1 MSKTFDLTLIPLYR
15 VGGDELPIQP
25 GLLALTPPRRK
36 ARSRAR
42 DLLIIHLSLG
52 GNASLS
58 ISSFHQM
65 TSAAA
70 EEFYKSSGSVT
81 AALRATATTINGNLL
96 EKNMTSSGQGRY
108 SLANLILG
116 VVRGESF
123 YVLESGPGHVY
134 WMANGERRDIHNPD
148 MAGRG
153 LGLGQ
158 TTNFYLSQFTLCAG
172 GRLLISPTLS
182 AGWEKILERDNQS
195 ASLETLRSVLMR
207 QSMEDQNAFLVEV
220 QPGRGEITMLK
231 PPRPHKPTYASVSKK
246 IAEEP
251 LIESHQP
258 EPQMVET
265 EALREKD
272 SVAAPS
278 LDNESKI
285 PQERP
290 ILDAIPEQ
298 KPEPIPAFEEE
309 RSILDSLPRLKPE
322 PIPVLEEE
330 SPAFESIPDQ
340 APEPIEEVY
349 EEEIPT
355 GPPIGEILVRQSA
368 RTLAKGMQVTR
379 EGNNKLKDFTRKMM
393 PRLLPA
399 DDPNTPFQM
408 PNWIMALIA
417 VIIPLVVVTIASVV
431 YFRFGRDLQYETAYA
446 EVEAA
451 RARAFEQN
459 DPIAERVAWENLLSK
474 LNIAEKYDSTSEI
487 DSLRAEAQHHLDALL
502 GIIRLDFQPAIT
514 DLPRNL
520 NISAMVVTDTEFFI
534 LDSVNGEILRAFLT
548 GDGYQYDSNFNCRSG
563 DYGGTSVGALVA
575 LEALPKTNAMA
586 ASVMGVDAQGN
597 LIYCAANQVPQASSL
612 YSPPVGLKNITA
624 ISLDGDVLYLLDAP
638 SREVWVYGGRSAA
651 FIDYPTAFFENI
663 PQGMENAVDMSVK
676 GNDLY
681 LLFNDGHLASCTYSL
696 LDTVPTRCTNPVQ
709 LIDPHPAAGGGNSFR
724 EDIFTEMLISTPPDP
739 ALLLL
744 APEIQAVY
752 RFSPRSFSLQ
762 NQLHSIGGNFS
773 NEPLTAMASSPS
785 HVLFLAQGDEVYRV
799 ADTP

>member
-15 VGGDELPIQP
+15 VGGEELPIQP

-58 ISSFHQM
+58 ITSFHQI
-65 TSAAA
+65 TSSAAEA
-70 EEFYKSSGSVT
+70 FYKSSGSVT
-81 AALRATATTINGNLL
+81 AALRATATTVNGNLL
-96 EKNMTSSGQGRY
+96 EKNMASSGQGRY
-108 SLANLILG
+108 SLANLVLG
-116 VVRGESF
+116 VVRGENF

-134 WMANGERRDIHNPD
+134 WMADGERRDIHDPD
-148 MAGRG
+148 MSGRG

-158 TTNFYLSQFTLCAG
+158 STNFYLSQFTLRAG

-207 QSMEDQNAFLVEV
+207 QSMEDHNALLVEV
-220 QPGRGEITMLK
+220 QPGRGEIEILK

-251 LIESHQP
+251 PIESHQP
-258 EPQMVET
+258 EPQVIEP
-265 EALREKD
+265 EALREND

-278 LDNESKI
+278 LDKESKI

-290 ILDAIPEQ
+290 ILDSIPQLESEPIPIFEE
-298 KPEPIPAFEEE
+298 KPSVLDSLPRLEPEPIPAFEEY
-309 RSILDSLPRLKPE
+309 DSL
-322 PIPVLEEE
+322 
-330 SPAFESIPDQ
+330 PDQ
-340 APEPIEEVY
+340 APEPIDEIEEVY
-349 EEEIPT
+349 EEEIPAE
-355 GPPIGEILVRQSA
+355 PPIGEILARQSA

-379 EGNNKLKDFTRKMM
+379 EGNHKLKDFTRKMM

-431 YFRFGRDLQYETAYA
+431 YFRFGRDIQYETAYA
-446 EVEAA
+446 EVEVA
-451 RARAFEQN
+451 RARALEQD
-459 DPIAERVAWENLLSK
+459 DPVAERVAWENLLSK
-474 LNIAEKYDSTSEI
+474 LNIAEKYDSTSET
-487 DSLRAEAQHHLDALL
+487 DSLRTEAQNHLDALL
-502 GIIRLDFQPAIT
+502 GIIRLNFQPAVT

-520 NISAMVVTDTEFFI
+520 HISAMVVTDTEFFI
-534 LDSVNGEILRAFLT
+534 LDSVKGEILRAFLT
-548 GDGYQYDSNFNCRSG
+548 GGGYQYDPNFSCRSG

-575 LEALPKTNAMA
+575 LEALPKDNAMA
-586 ASVMGVDAQGN
+586 SSVMGVDAQGN

-612 YSPPVGLKNITA
+612 YSPPVGIKEITA
-624 ISLDGDVLYLLDAP
+624 VSLDGDVLYLLDAL
-638 SREVWVYGGRSAA
+638 SREVWVYAGRSAA
-651 FIDYPTAFFENI
+651 FIDYPTAFFENV

-681 LLFNDGHLASCTYSL
+681 LLFNDGHLANCIYSL

-724 EDIFTEMLISTPPDP
+724 QDIFREMLISTPPDP

-744 APEIQAVY
+744 APETQAVY

-762 NQLHSIGGNFS
+762 NQLHSIKGSFS
-773 NEPLTAMASSPS
+773 SESLTAMASSPS

-799 ADTP
+799 ADIP